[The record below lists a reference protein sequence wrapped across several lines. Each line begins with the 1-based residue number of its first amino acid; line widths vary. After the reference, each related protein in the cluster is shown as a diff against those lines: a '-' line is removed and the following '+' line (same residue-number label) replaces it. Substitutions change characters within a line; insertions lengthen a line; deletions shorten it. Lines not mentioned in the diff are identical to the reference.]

1 VSRKPTAARDSS
13 DTDSF
18 ETAASLR
25 EALRLFSRRSEEVT
39 RRHGLTPRGY
49 SLLLMIKTGREHE
62 RATPDEL
69 EQRLQ
74 LAKSTVAELLQRNEE
89 RGLVRREL
97 HPDRRGAIV
106 VALTRKGEQRLQK
119 AFDELG
125 SERDRLLQLV
135 HALQDDGSGPSRHA

>member
-1 VSRKPTAARDSS
+1 VSRKPTATRVSS
-13 DTDSF
+13 DAESF
-18 ETAASLR
+18 EAAASLR

-49 SLLLMIKTGREHE
+49 SLLLMIKTGSEQE

-69 EQRLQ
+69 ERRLQ

-106 VALTRKGEQRLQK
+106 VALTRSGEQRLQK

-125 SERDRLLQLV
+125 SERERLVQLV
-135 HALQDDGSGPSRHA
+135 RALENGG

>member
-1 VSRKPTAARDSS
+1 VGRKPTATRDSS

-49 SLLLMIKTGREHE
+49 SLLLMIKTGRAAHE

-89 RGLVRREL
+89 GGLVRREL

-106 VALTRKGEQRLQK
+106 VALTRRGEQRLRR
-119 AFDELG
+119 AFAELG
-125 SERDRLLQLV
+125 SERDRLVQLV
-135 HALQDDGSGPSRHA
+135 RALENDG